1 MKAPVVRWAALNL
14 LSARTPG
21 ALRRLMRGIGWAR
34 GGAAPSDLLHA
45 AAPFLDGPLLDE
57 AGREIE
63 RARRLGASFLTLEDE
78 GYPSLLRVSAD
89 PPPFLYVLG
98 ALEPRDVLAVA
109 VVGSR
114 RATPHGLEVA
124 AGIAGGLAAAGFTV
138 VSGLARGIDASGH
151 RGALGAGGRT
161 IAVLGSGIDRIY
173 PVEHRRLAGEIAVRG
188 AILSEWPLGT
198 APLKHHFPAR
208 NRVIACLAWSTVVVE
223 GRHDSGSLIT
233 ASLALDEGR
242 TVHAVPGPVGSPN
255 AEGPNAL
262 LREGALPCRSAADVI
277 EDLAPQVAGVPEPGA
292 PPAAASGGPLSPDQR
307 RVLAAIPAVAGVGIE
322 RLGAASGLPPGALLT
337 VLLELELLGIVRRIP
352 GPRYV
357 RTRSD
362 RGGSAGR

>member
-1 MKAPVVRWAALNL
+1 A
-14 LSARTPG
+14 G
-21 ALRRLMRGIGWAR
+21 ALLDDAAR
-34 GGAAPSDLLHA
+34 
-45 AAPFLDGPLLDE
+45 E
-57 AGREIE
+57 VE
-63 RARRLGASFLTLEDE
+63 RARRLGVSFLTLEDD
-78 GYPSLLRVSAD
+78 GYPALLRVSAD

-161 IAVLGSGIDRIY
+161 LAVLGSGIDRIY
-173 PVEHRRLAGEIAVRG
+173 PVEHRRLAGAIAARG

-242 TVHAVPGPVGSPN
+242 TVHAVPGPVGAPN

-262 LREGALPCRSAADVI
+262 LREGALPCRSAEDVI
-277 EDLAPQVAGVPEPGA
+277 EDLGPQIAGAAREAAPAEAAGTDAGGPVPGGSPAGERGA
-292 PPAAASGGPLSPDQR
+292 PLPPDQR
-307 RVLAAIPAVAGVGIE
+307 RVLAAMPAAVGVGIE
-322 RLGAASGLPPGALLT
+322 RLGAASGLPPGALLAA
-337 VLLELELLGIVRRIP
+337 LLELELRGIVRRIP

-357 RTRSD
+357 RTASD